1 MLAAMV
7 LALSADIQR
16 GAPAPERC
24 QVAAYYFPGYHP
36 DPRIDARKGKGWT
49 EWVLVKAAKHPNVPE
64 WGYEDE
70 SSIPAMEKR
79 IGAAAHAGLD
89 AFIFDWYWY
98 DDKPYLDRALDEAF
112 LKAKNRRKIKFALM
126 WANHD
131 WHDIMPAEQ
140 GKEPPLIFHGAVDRK
155 IFDHATDVIVKRYF
169 SQPNYWKVG
178 GKPYFSIYEL
188 WTLVKGLGGLEQTRE
203 ALDAFRAK
211 AKAAGLP
218 GIHLNAVGWGELSNE
233 MVEALGIDSVTSYSW
248 IHHVGLPHD
257 STYADWAQKSV
268 ALWPGMREH
277 WKVPYL
283 PNVSIGWDNTP
294 RFAWATRVTDRDPA
308 AFQQALAAAKAFVA
322 EGKGPNVVTI
332 NSWNEWT
339 EGSYLEPDTVFHSA
353 FLGAIRSVFG
363 GKE

>member
-1 MLAAMV
+1 MVAAVV
-7 LALSADIQR
+7 LAVCAVALV
-16 GAPAPERC
+16 GVPLPKRC

-70 SSIPAMEKR
+70 SNIAAMEKR

-98 DDKPYLDRALDEAF
+98 EDKPYLDSALDDAF
-112 LKAKNRRKIKFALM
+112 LRAKNRRKIKFALM

-140 GKEPPLIFHGAVDRK
+140 GKEPPLIFRGAVDRTA
-155 IFDHATDVIVKRYF
+155 FDHATDVIVKKYF
-169 SQPNYWKVG
+169 SQRNYWRIE
-178 GKPYFSIYEL
+178 GKPYFSIYEV
-188 WTLVKGLGGLEQTRE
+188 WTLVNGLGGLEKTRE

-248 IHHVGLPHD
+248 IHHVGLPQD

-268 ALWPGMREH
+268 ALWPEMREH

-294 RFAWATRVTDRDPA
+294 RYAWATRVTDRDPA
-308 AFQQALAAAKAFVA
+308 AFQRSLAAARAFA
-322 EGKGPNVVTI
+322 EEGNGPHIVTI

-339 EGSYLEPDTVFHSA
+339 EGSYLEPDTVFHTA
-353 FLGAIRSVFG
+353 FLDAIRKVFVG
-363 GKE
+363 RE